1 MLRVLVVDDNTMVRE
16 SFVELLSRRGY
27 GVAEA
32 EDGERAIGVIRRSPY
47 QLAIVDVMMPT
58 MGGLEFRQELKTIA
72 PKTKVI
78 FVTGQPDRFEQLVED
93 DPDYIDG
100 AMNVLFKPV
109 HPVKLLAEVERLIGV
124 PEDEAPE
131 TDAAIS

>member
-27 GVAEA
+27 AVAEA
-32 EDGERAIGVIRRSPY
+32 EDGERAIGVIRSTAC

-58 MGGLEFRQELKTIA
+58 MGGLEFRQELKSIA
-72 PKTKVI
+72 PETKVI
-78 FVTGQPDRFEQLVED
+78 FVTGQPDRFQQLVDD
-93 DPDYIDG
+93 DPDYLDG
-100 AMNVLFKPV
+100 AMTVLFKPV

-124 PEDEAPE
+124 PDNENAR
-131 TDAAIS
+131 S